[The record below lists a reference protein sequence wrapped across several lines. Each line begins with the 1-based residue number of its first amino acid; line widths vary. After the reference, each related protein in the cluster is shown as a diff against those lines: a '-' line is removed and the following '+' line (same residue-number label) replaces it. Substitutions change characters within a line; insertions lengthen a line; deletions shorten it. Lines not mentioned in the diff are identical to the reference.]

1 MTLAKKRI
9 MVALILVGC
18 ASLFIN
24 TSTHSHEFRPGHLQ
38 LTEVNEEETK
48 YHVIWKK
55 PILLNTTVE
64 LDPIF
69 SDECQV
75 NDFAPPQVGNV
86 ALIYHWE
93 LNL

>member
-1 MTLAKKRI
+1 MTLTIKRI
-9 MVALILVGC
+9 MVALTLVGC
-18 ASLFIN
+18 SLLFIS
-24 TSTHSHEFRPGHLQ
+24 TFTHSHEFRPGHLQ
-38 LTEVNEEETK
+38 LIEVNEGETK

-75 NDFAPPQVGNV
+75 SDFALHKLAMLPWSIIGN
-86 ALIYHWE
+86 
-93 LNL
+93 